1 VRQRPQSLKGLA
13 MTNRVEF
20 SIDGYGDHET
30 EFKTLFDSLNSE
42 RQNLIF
48 DEAVLPAASAESA
61 AAGQFCAVMLLGHSD
76 RVDTP
81 GLTPEQRR
89 ADELTA
95 SRSRAESA
103 RDWLFGQ
110 IAELV
115 LAAGGVVPA
124 DIASMQNVTLMTA
137 ACGSADLVHLT
148 PSSPAERAENRRVQF
163 FVSTF

>member
-1 VRQRPQSLKGLA
+1 

-20 SIDGYGDHET
+20 SIGGYGDHET
-30 EFKTLFDSLNSE
+30 EFKTLFDTLDSG

-48 DEAVLPAASAESA
+48 DEVVIPAASAEA
-61 AAGQFCAVMLLGHSD
+61 ETAGQFCVVMILGHSD

-81 GLTPEQRR
+81 GLTSEQRR

-95 SRSRAESA
+95 STSRAQSTK
-103 RDWLFGQ
+103 DWLFGQ

-124 DIASMQNVTLMTA
+124 DIASMQRVSLLTA

-148 PSSPAERAENRRVQF
+148 PSSQAERAENRRVQF